1 MPTVV
6 RMDAMKDLRAKLDQ
20 YAEMTGSQFDGL
32 GLDEL
37 GDLHRFLR
45 LATAEIEEAL
55 VPAMVAGSAQ
65 GMTYVELAS
74 AAGYGSV
81 TTIHKIMVRASAARG
96 TGSNQPGQRR
106 RRASSQP
113 GR

>member
-55 VPAMVAGSAQ
+55 VPAMVNVMSVSSAPEV
-65 GMTYVELAS
+65 MIT
-74 AAGYGSV
+74 
-81 TTIHKIMVRASAARG
+81 
-96 TGSNQPGQRR
+96 
-106 RRASSQP
+106 RRATSSVATPPRPQVRRATVACVARLP
-113 GR
+113 RR